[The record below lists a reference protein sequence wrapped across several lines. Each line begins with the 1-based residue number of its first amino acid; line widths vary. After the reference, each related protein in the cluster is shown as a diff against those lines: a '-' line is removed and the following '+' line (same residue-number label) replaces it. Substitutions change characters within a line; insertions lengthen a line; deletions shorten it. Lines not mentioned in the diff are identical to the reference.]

1 LNKLQKNI
9 YKDKINIRFI
19 NMNKSEY
26 DGMNYYANNEL
37 GAGYRMR
44 EKDIIVNSNLSTNK
58 IKNVIRH
65 ELVER
70 KLMRNG
76 MKYNDADK
84 IAQGYG

>member
-1 LNKLQKNI
+1 MNKLQKNI